1 VADSLTGASQQALAV
16 VLALGGALCYAIAA
30 VTQQRC
36 AARLATQAAFD
47 GRLLLRLARNRSWRL
62 SMVALIAGYG
72 FHAAALSLGRL
83 VIVEP
88 VIPLGL
94 LAALLIGARAEGRW
108 LCWTEWTAAIAT
120 VAGLA
125 VFLVAAEPS
134 GGVQTA
140 PATSLGVAAAGA
152 VLAAIACWLVTR
164 KVAGPHRAVPLSVG
178 GGIAA
183 GVTDSLTKT
192 VAPLAGVQQFALLG
206 DARLYLLAIAGLLAL
221 TLQQNAYRAA
231 GLAASLPAFVV
242 LEPLVG
248 SLLGLTIY
256 HERVGADGLRV
267 TVEVLA
273 VLAAVW
279 GIARLARSVI
289 AEFGRL
295 AERAAPAPEPSPSP
309 ELVRSGPG

>member
-1 VADSLTGASQQALAV
+1 MA
-16 VLALGGALCYAIAA
+16 LALGGALCYAIAA

-36 AARLATQAAFD
+36 AARLATAAAFD
-47 GRLLLRLARNRSWRL
+47 GRLLLRLARNRSWQL

-83 VIVEP
+83 VVVEP

-94 LAALLIGARAEGRW
+94 LMALLLSARTEGRW

-140 PATSLGVAAAGA
+140 PATSLSVAAAGA
-152 VLAAIACWLVTR
+152 VLAAVVCGLVTR
-164 KVAGPHRAVPLSVG
+164 KVSAPHRALPLSVA

-192 VAPLAGVQQFALLG
+192 VAPLAGAQQFALLG
-206 DARLYLLAIAGLLAL
+206 DVRLYLLALAGLLAL

-248 SLLGLTIY
+248 ALLGVVIY
-256 HERVGADGLRV
+256 HERVGTDGVRIA
-267 TVEVLA
+267 VEVLA
-273 VLAAVW
+273 VVAAIW
-279 GIARLARSVI
+279 GIGRLASSVI

-295 AERAAPAPEPSPSP
+295 AELGAPSPSP
-309 ELVRSGPG
+309 APSSELVRSGRG

>member
-1 VADSLTGASQQALAV
+1 MTGTTQQVLAV
-16 VLALGGALCYAIAA
+16 VLALGGALCYAVAA

-36 AARLATQAAFD
+36 AAELTSGSPVDLRLV
-47 GRLLLRLARNRSWRL
+47 LRLARTRRWQL
-62 SMVALIAGYG
+62 SMIAVVAGYAL
-72 FHAAALSLGRL
+72 HAAALANGRL

-94 LAALLIGARAEGRW
+94 LMALLLGARAEGRR
-108 LCWTEWTAAIAT
+108 LCWSEWTAALAA

-125 VFLVAAEPS
+125 VFLVAAQPS
-134 GGVQTA
+134 GGQQLAQAA
-140 PATSLGVAAAGA
+140 PLGIAAAVAVTVAA
-152 VLAAIACWLVTR
+152 LCCLVTTR
-164 KVAGPHRAVPLSVG
+164 TVTSHRAIPLAIG

-183 GVTDSLTKT
+183 GVTDTLTKT
-192 VAPLAGVQQFALLG
+192 VVPLAGTQQFALFG
-206 DARLYLLAIAGLLAL
+206 DVRLYLLALAGLLAL
-221 TLQQNAYRAA
+221 TLQQNAYRAG

-248 SLLGLTIY
+248 SALGLMIY
-256 HERVGADGLRV
+256 HERVGANAVRI
-267 TVEVLA
+267 TIEVLA

-295 AERAAPAPEPSPSP
+295 AELGSPAPD
-309 ELVRSGPG
+309 VAR